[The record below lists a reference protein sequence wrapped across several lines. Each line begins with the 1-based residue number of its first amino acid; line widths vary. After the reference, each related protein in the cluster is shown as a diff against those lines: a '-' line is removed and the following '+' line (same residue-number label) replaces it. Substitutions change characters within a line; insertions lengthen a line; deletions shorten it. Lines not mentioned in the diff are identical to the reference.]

1 MMILKVWTL
10 DVQYD
15 VNISFAVVLLT
26 YYNTVLIIYATMHSK
41 GFGSN
46 GFLTL
51 KGFFQKPRAVIIQI
65 ANVGNFCN
73 SKRRN
78 E

>member
-15 VNISFAVVLLT
+15 VNISFAVMLLT
-26 YYNTVLIIYATMHSK
+26 YYNTVLIIYATMQSK

-51 KGFFQKPRAVIIQI
+51 KGFFPKTM
-65 ANVGNFCN
+65 CSYN
-73 SKRRN
+73 SN
-78 E
+78 C

>member
-26 YYNTVLIIYATMHSK
+26 YNTVLIIYATMHSK
-41 GFGSN
+41 G
-46 GFLTL
+46 
-51 KGFFQKPRAVIIQI
+51 
-65 ANVGNFCN
+65 
-73 SKRRN
+73 
-78 E
+78 

>member
-15 VNISFAVVLLT
+15 VNISFAVMLLT

-41 GFGSN
+41 GYLVVT
-46 GFLTL
+46 GF
-51 KGFFQKPRAVIIQI
+51 
-65 ANVGNFCN
+65 
-73 SKRRN
+73 
-78 E
+78 